1 MYCNISCKWFHRYP
15 HYFFSLSLNNACN
28 QIVAWIFY
36 DTKNVLSFGLC
47 DLWKRNY
54 ISTKY
59 FFLFKEKYPKIAVAF
74 GLIKNIFRRWLQLLT
89 KDVAVQN
96 ADLWINLRFAVS
108 FRTKKKYGE
117 KKFQMETNAK
127 IEWNLI
133 CLKRIYMQ
141 TFDSRRMRKQK
152 HTHTP
157 KSVENIRVTQ
167 RTFCSHSIDECVSK
181 RNKKYNVFFFAC
193 FCNVRELLLKKVV
206 FFFTWLFGKSIK
218 IFFTT
223 ILFTNIGC
231 CGAIAL
237 LQISID
243 HTEHTI

>member
-1 MYCNISCKWFHRYP
+1 MHGVHVYVI
-15 HYFFSLSLNNACN
+15 
-28 QIVAWIFY
+28 
-36 DTKNVLSFGLC
+36 
-47 DLWKRNY
+47 
-54 ISTKY
+54 
-59 FFLFKEKYPKIAVAF
+59 FFL
-74 GLIKNIFRRWLQLLT
+74 
-89 KDVAVQN
+89 
-96 ADLWINLRFAVS
+96 S
-108 FRTKKKYGE
+108 
-117 KKFQMETNAK
+117 TNAK

-181 RNKKYNVFFFAC
+181 RNKKYNVFFPHAFVMFANC
-193 FCNVRELLLKKVV
+193 CWKKL